1 MEFHA
6 RTWAV
11 VLMVMALSI
20 SGFASDQEDMPARNK
35 FTNIG
40 FSYSKL
46 TQEGMP
52 ELKSNIGVNFTKGT
66 TYFLHKPIAHRL
78 RFGID
83 AVWTDINYANYKVIY
98 IDPAYPEYPDKTTMH
113 EVEVSLQV
121 GPSINFNIH
130 RNSEL
135 HAYFRYAPSFSGF
148 YNGDEFQAGFG
159 NFFVGG
165 ASVSWKFIGAGIE
178 ARFGSS
184 KYKSYFSLNDFG
196 GGDDGTYM
204 EDEEMEERSSSD
216 KVKTKFHGCRAY
228 ITFRF

>member
-6 RTWAV
+6 RTLA
-11 VLMVMALSI
+11 MALMAMVFTV
-20 SGFASDQEDMPARNK
+20 SGRASDTEDMPARNK

-40 FSYSKL
+40 FSYSKFK
-46 TQEGMP
+46 QEGMP
-52 ELKSNIGVNFTKGT
+52 ELKSDIGVNFTKGT

-78 RFGID
+78 SFGID
-83 AVWTDINYANYKVIY
+83 AVWTDINYSNYKVIY
-98 IDPAYPEYPDKTTMH
+98 IDPEYPEYPEKTTMH
-113 EVEVSLQV
+113 EVEIGVQV
-121 GPSINFNIH
+121 GPSVNFNIH

-184 KYKSYFSLNDFG
+184 KYKQYLSLGDFG
-196 GGDDGTYM
+196 YDDYEDTYV
-204 EDEEMEERSSSD
+204 EEQEEESGSD

>member
-1 MEFHA
+1 M
-6 RTWAV
+6 T
-11 VLMVMALSI
+11 
-20 SGFASDQEDMPARNK
+20 
-35 FTNIG
+35 
-40 FSYSKL
+40 
-46 TQEGMP
+46 
-52 ELKSNIGVNFTKGT
+52 
-66 TYFLHKPIAHRL
+66 
-78 RFGID
+78 
-83 AVWTDINYANYKVIY
+83 Y
-98 IDPAYPEYPDKTTMH
+98 IDPEYPEYPEKTTMH
-113 EVEVSLQV
+113 EVEIGLQV

-184 KYKSYFSLNDFG
+184 KYKQYLSLSDFG
-196 GGDDGTYM
+196 YDDYEDTYV
-204 EDEEMEERSSSD
+204 EEREEESGSD

>member
-6 RTWAV
+6 RTLAV
-11 VLMVMALSI
+11 ALMAMVFTV
-20 SGFASDQEDMPARNK
+20 SGRASDSEDMPARNK

-46 TQEGMP
+46 KQDGMP
-52 ELKSNIGVNFTKGT
+52 ELKSDIGVNFTKGT

-83 AVWTDINYANYKVIY
+83 AVWTDINYSNYKVTY
-98 IDPAYPEYPDKTTMH
+98 IDPEYPEYPEKTTMH
-113 EVEVSLQV
+113 EVEIGLQV
-121 GPSINFNIH
+121 GPSVNFNIH

-184 KYKSYFSLNDFG
+184 KYKQYLSLGDFG
-196 GGDDGTYM
+196 YDDYEDTYV
-204 EDEEMEERSSSD
+204 EEQEEESGSD